1 MELLWAQLFNVM
13 DRLTRQGQGLIE
25 LAHKLRDSLLKDDVR
40 QIGAWVLEQEQEM
53 QGFQDLEREREA
65 LVHALGQG
73 LGLEAGQVD
82 ANALL
87 SRVPPAQNPEYRER
101 RNALRRVVD
110 TLKQEQAVNQRLLRR
125 SQEFVHWLVQ
135 YLVTPEGAAPMYD
148 HQGASQQRSY
158 YHFVNQSL

>member
-1 MELLWAQLFNVM
+1 MELLWAQLLNVM
-13 DRLTRQGQGLIE
+13 DRLTRHGQGLIE
-25 LAHKLRDSLLKDDVR
+25 LAHKLRESVLKEDVR

-73 LGLEAGQVD
+73 LGLDAEQVNAGT
-82 ANALL
+82 LL
-87 SRVPPAQNPEYRER
+87 ARVPPAQNSEYRER
-101 RNALRRVVD
+101 LGALRRVVD

-148 HQGASQQRSY
+148 HQGSSQQRSF